1 MPAQYWRDLLSFIG
15 DYSIVI
21 YCKLRFR
28 GHVYAFV
35 SKKEQAKK
43 EETRQKDRK
52 ITQIKFEFVLS
63 QLFVHA

>member
-1 MPAQYWRDLLSFIG
+1 VAQYWHGLLSFIG
-15 DYSIVI
+15 DYRIVI
-21 YCKLRFR
+21 YWKPGFR

-43 EETRQKDRK
+43 EETRQKDGKLTR
-52 ITQIKFEFVLS
+52 IKFEFVLN